1 MERDGW
7 HARARL
13 YDALAGV
20 LTRDAIDPL
29 LNVINVQS
37 GMSLLDV
44 CCGPGYGAGAAKE
57 RGLAAIGV
65 DIAPAMLDE
74 ARVRFPDVEFRHGDA
89 EQLEF
94 ADSSFD
100 AVICSF
106 GLLHLPEPDRALS
119 AAFRVLKP
127 GARYGATVWCGSEK
141 NVFLGLSM
149 KATVAHGDMNVP
161 LPSAPPMFQFGDVAF
176 ATDALQ
182 KAGFRYITIEELPI
196 FYQSDSPQEVS
207 RWFERIAVRGMA
219 VYRLQTPEVQRR
231 CDNRRGAALLHEWQ
245 CRDSVYRD
253 GVRGDHASLERL
265 LAPDWQGQFW
275 GHGPALMEAKANNR

>member
-1 MERDGW
+1 MPVDEGLPTFKELERDGW
-7 HARARL
+7 HERAGL
-13 YDALAGV
+13 HDALAGV

-29 LNVINVQS
+29 LNAIKVQP

-57 RGLAAIGV
+57 RGLAAVGV

-74 ARVRFPDVEFRHGDA
+74 ARARFPDAEFRHGDA

-106 GLLHLPEPDRALS
+106 GLLHLPEHDKALS
-119 AAFRVLKP
+119 ETFRVLKP
-127 GARYGATVWCGSEK
+127 GGRYGATVWCGPER
-141 NVFLGLSM
+141 NVFLGLAM
-149 KATVAHGDMNVP
+149 KATMAHADMNVP
-161 LPSAPPMFQFGDVAF
+161 LPPAPPMFQLGDVTF

-182 KAGFRYITIEELPI
+182 KAGFRDIASEELPI
-196 FYQSDSPQEVS
+196 VYQGDRPEDVW
-207 RWFERIAVRGMA
+207 RWFERIGVRGMA

-231 CDNRRGAALLHEWQ
+231 ITNAIIDGARPYLTNGRVAIP
-245 CRDSVYRD
+245 CTAMMYT
-253 GVRGDHASLERL
+253 ATK
-265 LAPDWQGQFW
+265 
-275 GHGPALMEAKANNR
+275 PA